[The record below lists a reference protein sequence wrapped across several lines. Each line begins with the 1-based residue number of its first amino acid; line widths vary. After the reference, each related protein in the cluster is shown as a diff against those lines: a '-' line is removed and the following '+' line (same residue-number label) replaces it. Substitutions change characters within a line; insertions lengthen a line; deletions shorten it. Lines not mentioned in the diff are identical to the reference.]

1 MLRHWVRVAKISLLA
16 LCPAA
21 ALGAESPP
29 TPRDPLLLYG
39 HEIRF
44 DVERNGSPVGQ
55 HVVTFTRTAEGV
67 RADSR
72 ADINVELLWVSAYR
86 FRYQSREVYRDGEL
100 QFIEASTNR
109 NGDYTRVQAVRD
121 AAGLEVSSPE
131 GNYEAPAVPPTSYW
145 NAAILNGGPLLNTLN
160 GEVSEVKVD
169 YQGIE
174 TVATRSGSLRAY
186 HYLYSGDIDGEIWF
200 DSDGRWVKLRFP
212 AKDGSTIEYICRRCQ
227 APTSL
232 TEAE

>member
-1 MLRHWVRVAKISLLA
+1 MLRHWVRVAIFSLLV

-21 ALGAESPP
+21 ALGVESPP
-29 TPRDPLLLYG
+29 PARDPLLLYG

-44 DVERNGSPVGQ
+44 DVERDGTPVGQ
-55 HVVTFTRTAEGV
+55 HVVTFTRTADGV

-72 ADINVELLWVSAYR
+72 ADINVELFWLSAYR
-86 FRYQSREVYRDGEL
+86 FRYQSRELWRDGEL

-131 GNYEAPAVPPTSYW
+131 GTYEAPPVPPTSYW
-145 NAAILNGGPLLNTLN
+145 NAAILSGGEVFNTLN
-160 GEVSEVKVD
+160 GEVSEVQIV
-169 YQGIE
+169 YQGLE
-174 TVATRSGSLRAY
+174 TVATRNGSLRAHHY
-186 HYLYSGDIDGEIWF
+186 HYSGDIDGEIWF
-200 DSDGRWVKLRFP
+200 DNDGRWVKLRFP
-212 AKDGSTIEYICRRCQ
+212 AKDGSTIDYICRRCQ